1 MIVAIAHN
9 RRILDLTHHT
19 LQVKILS
26 RDLDLDGT
34 VSQTSTTRML
44 LVSLDR
50 TNKAIRAGGMITQVD
65 TDGTIILEQAVAKA
79 ISNSQISTRIQTTNQ
94 TATRK
99 LVRTNGIIQAGG
111 VAAQMKV
118 GSTVALAVGT
128 TKTRSETF
136 IGIILENKLTPNKN
150 QMRKGQA
157 NVQNQAS
164 ILLNQRSSKVLEK
177 IVVFLCPKRLLG
189 LVSTKC
195 RERASGVVARG
206 P

>member
-65 TDGTIILEQAVAKA
+65 TDGTIILEQAVAK
-79 ISNSQISTRIQTTNQ
+79 RIQTTNQ

-150 QMRKGQA
+150 QM
-157 NVQNQAS
+157 
-164 ILLNQRSSKVLEK
+164 
-177 IVVFLCPKRLLG
+177 
-189 LVSTKC
+189 
-195 RERASGVVARG
+195 
-206 P
+206 